1 MRRFLPVLV
10 ACAVLLTSL
19 SLGAARGQVLW
30 GGQIVLCSGSAV
42 TIPAQDVPGHPG
54 HAALCPDMALSLMA
68 AVAAPAM
75 AVAAAPRRVQV
86 LSFAPPPPAE
96 TQLPRPRQGRG
107 PPIRLA

>member
-1 MRRFLPVLV
+1 MRRLLPVLV

-30 GGQIVLCSGSAV
+30 DGRIVLCSGSAV

-75 AVAAAPRRVQV
+75 AVPVAPRRVQILV
-86 LSFAPPPPAE
+86 FVPHTAAE

-107 PPIRLA
+107 PPMRLA